1 MGVYVPYL
9 GDWWNITCG
18 GPRLPA
24 QTIDLA
30 SLKLETAKA
39 PFATE
44 HPAPT
49 KTTLENEQPFGP
61 DEFEIR
67 RKLFFQQTVW
77 PHPGYLP
84 TLNPFSDPKKA
95 QQHRATLGTCV
106 CLQPS

>member
-1 MGVYVPYL
+1 
-9 GDWWNITCG
+9 
-18 GPRLPA
+18 LPA

-49 KTTLENEQPFGP
+49 KTTLENDEQFGP

-67 RKLFFQQTVW
+67 RKLFFQ
-77 PHPGYLP
+77 P
-84 TLNPFSDPKKA
+84 
-95 QQHRATLGTCV
+95 
-106 CLQPS
+106 